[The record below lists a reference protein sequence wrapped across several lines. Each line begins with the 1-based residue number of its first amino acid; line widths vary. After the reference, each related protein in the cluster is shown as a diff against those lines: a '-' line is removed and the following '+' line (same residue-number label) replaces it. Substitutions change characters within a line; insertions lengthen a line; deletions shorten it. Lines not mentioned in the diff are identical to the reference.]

1 MEEIIDVD
9 AEVVSEETLSVWAKN
24 QIELADALGCDRKTI
39 SRWLKEKDPECPG
52 KMSDGRYNI
61 TLWRLWVEKKGKK
74 PSARLGG
81 DKGSVELEILRLKKQ
96 KLEMENAQM
105 RGQLID
111 VDECSRLLADMV
123 RAAYESMRGAKH
135 TLASQVVGVSIAEA
149 SKRIQRD
156 LDERLLTLSL
166 GEWAKKKPFWANI
179 CATLGDL
186 HKTFLLGDGQREM
199 S

>member
-1 MEEIIDVD
+1 MDD
-9 AEVVSEETLSVWAKN
+9 AIEVEAVVVSEETLSVWAKN

-39 SRWLKEKDPECPG
+39 GRWLKEKDPECPG

-74 PSARLGG
+74 PAARLGG
-81 DKGSVELEILRLKKQ
+81 DKGSVELEILRLKKT

-111 VDECSRLLADMV
+111 VDECSSLLSNMV

-135 TLASQVVGVSIAEA
+135 TLAAQVVGVSIAEA

-156 LDERLLTLSL
+156 LDERLQCLSL
-166 GEWAKKKPFWANI
+166 GEWAKKKPFWATI
-179 CATLGDL
+179 SATLGDL
-186 HKTFLLGDGQREM
+186 HKSCRPGAGPSVT
-199 S
+199 